1 MSNVIRFC
9 NYFFNLCS
17 AFDYGFFFLPNDMQ
31 ILSPQNWSNF
41 FFPKDAQMTKNKI
54 NSEKKNWKI
63 IFSWVNVCK
72 IFCYRLRV
80 SASRPRTFWTVSW
93 RRGETWNEN
102 FVRKKF
108 KNRIYIEL
116 FLCRFQIIA
125 HLLLVDK

>member
-17 AFDYGFFFLPNDMQ
+17 AFDYGFFSYLTTCRSSPLKTGQ
-31 ILSPQNWSNF
+31 IF
-41 FFPKDAQMTKNKI
+41 FSPKDAQMTKNKI

-125 HLLLVDK
+125 HILLVDK